1 MKDIKR
7 FQSGDTGY
15 SDILHDLRS
24 HRSPFAF
31 HWDAG
36 GELLLWTVEG
46 EIAAFAI
53 LVDDGIDTFE
63 VSYKFRGQGMGT
75 RMIQDLK
82 QDRPR
87 LWLEGYA
94 FSSEAAKFWRKLG
107 LYE

>member
-1 MKDIKR
+1 MENIKR
-7 FQSGDTGY
+7 FQRGDAGY

-36 GELLLWTVEG
+36 GELLLWIVEG

-63 VSYKFRGQGMGT
+63 VIYKFRRQGLGT
-75 RMIQDLK
+75 RMIQELK
-82 QDRPR
+82 RDRPR
-87 LWLEGYA
+87 LWLSGYA
-94 FSSEAAKFWRKLG
+94 HSPESAKFWRKVG
-107 LYE
+107 LY